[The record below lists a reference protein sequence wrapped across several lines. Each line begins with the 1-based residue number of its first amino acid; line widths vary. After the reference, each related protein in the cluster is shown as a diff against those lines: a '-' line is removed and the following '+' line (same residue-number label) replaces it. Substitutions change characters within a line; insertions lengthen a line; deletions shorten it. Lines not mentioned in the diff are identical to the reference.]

1 MDEGE
6 KNKDED
12 VTLKVE
18 FYETGATTAVGI
30 AEMRD
35 KYLRRSI
42 AKKRGLHPDA
52 SWDEINSGESENARK
67 MAAVKLNLDINSDW
81 KKIVTE
87 FRKQFKVIPIGH
99 TPLIL

>member
-1 MDEGE
+1 MDEGK

-35 KYLRRSI
+35 KYLRHSI
-42 AKKRGLHPDA
+42 AIKRGLSPNA
-52 SWDEINSGESENARK
+52 SWDEINRRSAETTRMLAARSLGIDLHASWSEIVEEERK
-67 MAAVKLNLDINSDW
+67 
-81 KKIVTE
+81 
-87 FRKQFKVIPIGH
+87 RR
-99 TPLIL
+99 